1 MLFAYTCAGSRS
13 IVVKESCHRQDG
25 LTKIKIPRGSAACE
39 GRSIVCFVCVVH
51 LFPGGE
57 EGALFLYNV
66 LMVGSITYVHRLPN
80 MALKPLAANVPP
92 RRMKGYF

>member
-1 MLFAYTCAGSRS
+1 MTFPLPVKVAYCLFCL
-13 IVVKESCHRQDG
+13 C
-25 LTKIKIPRGSAACE
+25 
-39 GRSIVCFVCVVH
+39 VH

-57 EGALFLYNV
+57 EGALFLYDV

-80 MALKPLAANVPP
+80 MAVKPLAANVPP

>member
-1 MLFAYTCAGSRS
+1 MGSPLPVKVDYCLFCL
-13 IVVKESCHRQDG
+13 C
-25 LTKIKIPRGSAACE
+25 
-39 GRSIVCFVCVVH
+39 
-51 LFPGGE
+51 
-57 EGALFLYNV
+57 GALFLYDV

>member
-1 MLFAYTCAGSRS
+1 MGSTLPVKVDYCLFCLCGA
-13 IVVKESCHRQDG
+13 
-25 LTKIKIPRGSAACE
+25 P
-39 GRSIVCFVCVVH
+39 
-51 LFPGGE
+51 FPGGG